1 MNLHLWMPIP
11 LTDHWVVGRIGGWL
25 RRYLPAEIAG
35 TTAALLGLTMAL
47 QAEQSMATTAVVGV
61 WSEVIGFYSV
71 IVVQEWLAEQRRCR
85 QSPGNSMPLHTWCKQ
100 RSPVFRTFCTSVRQ
114 TIGFLSRLLRNLV
127 LEFGAAE
134 LLDPLILRPALLM
147 LAMQLL
153 SDLPVALLAGK
164 VTADLVFYTV
174 TICSLEAR
182 KKLLTT

>member
-1 MNLHLWMPIP
+1 MNFRPRMQIQ
-11 LTDHWVVGRIGGWL
+11 LTDHWVVKRIGGWL

-61 WSEVIGFYSV
+61 WSEVIGFYGA
-71 IVVQEWLAEQRRCR
+71 IVVQEWLAEQRRHR
-85 QSPGNSMPLHTWCKQ
+85 QSLANPMPLC
-100 RSPVFRTFCTSVRQ
+100 TFYTSVRQ

-147 LAMQLL
+147 LAMQLI
-153 SDLPVALLAGK
+153 SDLPVALIAGK
-164 VTADLVFYTV
+164 VTADLVFYSV
-174 TICSLEAR
+174 TIGSLELR
-182 KKLLTT
+182 KKMLAC

>member
-1 MNLHLWMPIP
+1 MNLRPQIQIP
-11 LTDHWVVGRIGGWL
+11 LTEHWVVGRIGGWL

-35 TTAALLGLTMAL
+35 TTAALLGLTLAL
-47 QAEQSMATTAVVGV
+47 HTEQSLATMAFVGV
-61 WSEVIGFYSV
+61 WSEVSGFYGA
-71 IVVQEWLAEQRRCR
+71 IIVQEWLAEQRRHR
-85 QSPGNSMPLHTWCKQ
+85 QSPATPMALGTWCKNG
-100 RSPVFRTFCTSVRQ
+100 PAVFRTFYTSVRQ

>member
-1 MNLHLWMPIP
+1 MNLRSQMQLQ
-11 LTDHWVVGRIGGWL
+11 LTEHWVIKRIGGWL

-35 TTAALLGLTMAL
+35 TTAALLGLTLAL
-47 QAEQSMATTAVVGV
+47 HAEQSMATTAVVGV
-61 WSEVIGFYSV
+61 WSEVIGFYGA
-71 IVVQEWLAEQRRCR
+71 IIVQEWLAEQHRRR
-85 QSPGNSMPLHTWCKQ
+85 QSLADPMPLHTWCKP
-100 RSPVFRTFCTSVRQ
+100 SAPIFRTFCTSVRQ

-147 LAMQLL
+147 LAMQLI